1 MSWRH
6 WTVVVVVAYVLTALW
21 LESRRIRRLR
31 ERQRWIDE
39 AFDEVDTANTDKTEA
54 KDGR

>member
-39 AFDEVDTANTDKTEA
+39 AFDEVDTANTDKTERN
-54 KDGR
+54 DV